1 MKQIKRTY
9 WLLGFGCG
17 IVLSGIIGAIT
28 ALGIQDDGKKISN
41 VLQQQVEQTYKKQDQ
56 NTQDN
61 ETEDEYKTQK
71 YEEKHEVNESV
82 SLPTNIPDVEV
93 KEIETIE
100 VYIPSKATAR
110 EIATILHEHGVVDDA
125 TSFLEFVR
133 EQKKTTKLKDGNLTF
148 VKNESYEEVLN
159 TLTGK

>member
-28 ALGIQDDGKKISN
+28 ALGIQDDGKKVSG
-41 VLQQQVEQTYKKQDQ
+41 VLEQEVEQTYKKQEQ
-56 NTQDN
+56 NRQNN
-61 ETEDEYKTQK
+61 ETVDEYKTQK
-71 YEEKHEVNESV
+71 YEEKQEVVESEA
-82 SLPTNIPDVEV
+82 LPTHIPNVEV

-100 VYIPSKATAR
+100 VYIPSKAIAR
-110 EIATILHEHGVVDDA
+110 EIAFILHEHGVVDDA

-148 VKNESYEEVLN
+148 VKNASYEEILN

>member
-1 MKQIKRTY
+1 MKQIKKTY

-17 IVLSGIIGAIT
+17 IVLSGIIGAVT
-28 ALGIQDDGKKISN
+28 ALGIQDDSKKISG
-41 VLQQQVEQTYKKQDQ
+41 VLEQQVEQTYEKQNQ
-56 NTQDN
+56 NRQDN
-61 ETEDEYKTQK
+61 ETVDEYKTQK
-71 YEEKHEVNESV
+71 YEEKQDVNESV
-82 SLPTNIPDVEV
+82 SLPTNIPHVEA

-100 VYIPSKATAR
+100 VYIPSKAIAR

-148 VKNESYEEVLN
+148 VKNASYEEVLN